1 MRLALACAV
10 LLATASSAASSQRPE
25 VVAEIKSQVRE
36 KIGRKW
42 ENVAVRIAYV
52 ESRHNP
58 RAIGPKTKHGRAAGV
73 MQVMPGSARALG
85 YDPRRLHEM
94 KYGIAA
100 GVAHMKACLKS
111 GVQTDRQM
119 AACHVSGV
127 AGWKRNTRSNL
138 RYVELVM
145 KEGRK

>member
-1 MRLALACAV
+1 MRFVLSCVV
-10 LLATASSAASSQRPE
+10 LLSTTWPVASSQRHE
-25 VVAEIKSQVRE
+25 VVTEIKSQVRE

-42 ENVAVRIAYV
+42 ENVALRIAYV
-52 ESRHNP
+52 ESGYNP
-58 RAIGPKTKHGRAAGV
+58 RAIGPNTKYGRARGV

-85 YDPRRLHEM
+85 YDPRRLNEM

-100 GVAHMKACLKS
+100 GVAHMKACLQS
-111 GVQTDRQM
+111 GVQTERQM

-127 AGWKRNTRSNL
+127 AGWKRNARSNS

>member
-1 MRLALACAV
+1 MRFSLACAV
-10 LLATASSAASSQRPE
+10 FFATAWPAASSQRSD
-25 VVAEIKSQVRE
+25 VVAEIRSQVRG

-58 RAIGPKTKHGRAAGV
+58 RAIGPNTKYGRARGV

-85 YDPRRLHEM
+85 YDPRRLNEM
-94 KYGIAA
+94 RYGIAA
-100 GVAHMKACLKS
+100 GVAHMKACLQS
-111 GVQTDRQM
+111 GVQTERQM

-127 AGWKRNTRSNL
+127 AGWKRNTRSNS
-138 RYVELVM
+138 RYIEMVM
-145 KEGRK
+145 REGKR